1 MNNEINNKSKGL
13 NWIILFM
20 ALFIN
25 IRTFQITNIDDLPI
39 IIQWVISF
47 AVVSIS
53 YNAID
58 FAYNFVLRKIRKNN

>member
-1 MNNEINNKSKGL
+1 MNNQINNKSKGF

-25 IRTFQITNIDDLPI
+25 IRTFQVTNIDDLPLI
-39 IIQWVISF
+39 IKWVISF

-58 FAYNFVLRKIRKNN
+58 FAYNFVRRKIRKN

>member
-25 IRTFQITNIDDLPI
+25 IRSFQITNIDDLPI